1 MAVIVLKRRCLMSNK
16 EQVNHPSHYKVGNA
30 PECIELV
37 RWMNFNLGNVVK
49 YCYRNGLKDGN
60 SAIQD
65 LKKARFYL
73 DDEIK
78 RLEQLEGSK
87 K

>member
-1 MAVIVLKRRCLMSNK
+1 MADA
-16 EQVNHPSHYKVGNA
+16 VNHPSHYNNGNA

-49 YCYRNGLKDGN
+49 YCYRNGLKEGN

-65 LKKARFYL
+65 LEKARFYL
-73 DDEIK
+73 NDEIE
-78 RLEQLEGSK
+78 RLKSLQKGNK
-87 K
+87 ND